1 MELTVLEASQRLDVS
16 PRRVRALVERGQLPA
31 VRRGSMWLTTSDA
44 VDAFRRNSPGRGR
57 PISAATAWS
66 RIGEIASSGDFAAL
80 SAARVALRSRAV
92 HRTYSLTDTI
102 ARRLEMPK
110 GTLRSG
116 LDVLADSDAGDPIDL
131 YATPGAADSLV
142 KQTGATPAP
151 DGALYLHV
159 LPADMA
165 IPHLSPR
172 TRLVVAWCDLADR
185 ADPAAD
191 IALQRLW
198 PGTIEVP
205 RLADVVRGVKSVPH
219 TALRG
224 FTDWLHRHP
233 KLAGDAIADQPAPT
247 ADRELDSLIAAIAET
262 IAEDLGIARPAW
274 TRKVPSAKRARSGGT
289 PPSRVLGEVP
299 PAFERRAID
308 LTRDTFWHS
317 R

>member
-57 PISAATAWS
+57 PISASTAWS
-66 RIGEIASSGDFAAL
+66 RISEIASSGDFPAL
-80 SAARVALRSRAV
+80 SAARVALRARAV
-92 HRTYSLTDTI
+92 HRRYSLTDMV
-102 ARRLEMPK
+102 ARRIEMPK

-116 LDVLADSDAGDPIDL
+116 LDVLPESDVGSPIDL
-131 YATPGAADSLV
+131 YATPEAAELLV
-142 KQTGATPAP
+142 KQAAAAPAP
-151 DGALYLHV
+151 DGALHLHV

-165 IPHLSPR
+165 VPHLSPR
-172 TRLVVAWCDLADR
+172 EQLVLAWCDLADR

-191 IALQRLW
+191 LAVQRLW
-198 PGTIEVP
+198 PGAIDIP
-205 RLADVVRGVKSVPH
+205 HLADVVRGAKSVPY

-224 FTDWLHRHP
+224 FTDWLDRHP
-233 KLAGDAIADQPAPT
+233 MLAGDAIAEQPSSSG
-247 ADRELDSLIAAIAET
+247 DREFDSLVAAIAET
-262 IAEDLGIARPAW
+262 VADDMGIARPEW
-274 TRKVPSAKRARSGGT
+274 TRAVPSAKRSASAASA
-289 PPSRVLGEVP
+289 PSRVPGEIS

-308 LTRDTFWHS
+308 LTRDTFWHV